1 LVEPVPDTY
10 LIVNA
15 DDFGLSPG
23 VNRGIARAHEEGIVT
38 SASLMVEQTA
48 AEGAAAYARR
58 QPSFDVGLHIEL
70 QEGRRDLRLWSR
82 ARRGGPA
89 HHEEIRVEVESQ
101 LARFRELIGEDPSH
115 VDSHRHRHR
124 YEPARSVLLD
134 LTQRLGIPL
143 RESDGRIRFC
153 GEFYGQQKGRPWPEG
168 IQPAALVEL
177 IEGLPPGVT
186 ELCTHPGYADDV
198 DQHYKN
204 ERAVEVE
211 TLCEPSVRAAID
223 RLEIRLITFREL
235 NLAG

>member
-1 LVEPVPDTY
+1 MPDTY

-23 VNRGIARAHEEGIVT
+23 VNRGIAQAHEEGIVT

-48 AEGAAAYARR
+48 AEEAAAYARR
-58 QPSFDVGLHIEL
+58 QPGLDVGLHIEL
-70 QEGRRDLRLWSR
+70 REGRRGLRPWSR
-82 ARRGGPA
+82 ARRGRPA
-89 HHEEIRVEVESQ
+89 DHEEVRAGVEGQ
-101 LARFRELIGEDPSH
+101 LTRFRQLIGEDPSH
-115 VDSHRHRHR
+115 LDSHRHRHR
-124 YEPARSVLLD
+124 YEPARSILLD

-143 RESDGRIRFC
+143 READERIRFC
-153 GEFYGQQKGRPWPEG
+153 GDFYGQQNGRPWPEG

-198 DQHYKN
+198 DQHYKS